1 MQIND
6 RVKISSIL
14 FLLAVI
20 VILAITSIA
29 LDNKE
34 LNSIKLIELNGNIH
48 LPKDEYYRFANL
60 EDETLFE
67 TLTPAIVKDRLEK
80 HPYVQQ
86 VDAILIENRLA
97 INIKEKNFEVLVIH
111 DDQECLV
118 TENNIK
124 IPKLPLSE
132 KIDYPIISNP
142 YYDKKLDEFESV
154 LSNSDI
160 VIGLKIVSTLK
171 LINPD
176 LYENLSEI
184 DLRKGRD
191 IVLQFSQFNFP
202 IVIGRN
208 NEIDK
213 IMYLEQLVQSLD
225 NKLLLN
231 GLDYIDLRYSEHI
244 YLGRSVNENDT
255 KGKS

>member
-6 RVKISSIL
+6 RVKISSIIFL
-14 FLLAVI
+14 FVVI
-20 VILAITSIA
+20 VILAITSIT
-29 LDNKE
+29 LDNKDQ
-34 LNSIKLIELNGNIH
+34 NSIKVIELDGNIH

-67 TLTPAIVKDRLEK
+67 TFTPAIVKDRLEK
-80 HPYVQQ
+80 HPYIEQ

-97 INIKEKNFEVLVIH
+97 INIKEKNFEALIMH

-118 TENNIK
+118 TESNIK

-132 KIDYPIISNP
+132 NIDYPIISNP
-142 YYDKKLDEFESV
+142 LYENKLEEFQSV

-213 IMYLEQLVQSLD
+213 IMYLEQLVQNLD

-255 KGKS
+255 KGKT